1 MARNQAG
8 GHAISGD
15 DATGGDPTGAPRPF
29 HRPGRYADLTAHLD
43 GLHED
48 HAADH
53 RAEIAASTAAVVIA
67 QGRARESGAE
77 PEDFVALADRVGL
90 DTLTSLWRDAGP
102 GTLPGALWVL
112 YVVRQWCRSD
122 TPGVVRL
129 WRAGE
134 PLAPAEVV
142 VAGVGADAGEDE
154 VVAFADAALRGVYD
168 GEVDV
173 ALERVASFLRVVAMG
188 RRWFADASGADPVD
202 VVAGPALGRDGVGLD
217 DAADRNDH
225 AAADLALAADRW
237 RAGTLR

>member
-1 MARNQAG
+1 VPPTTVWGDQ
-8 GHAISGD
+8 ISGD
-15 DATGGDPTGAPRPF
+15 DGEAPRRPF

-43 GLHED
+43 DLHED
-48 HAADH
+48 HSAGH

-67 QGRARESGAE
+67 QGRARETGAR

-112 YVVRQWCRSD
+112 YVVRQWCRTDSA
-122 TPGVVRL
+122 GVVRL

-134 PLAPAEVV
+134 PLAPAEAV
-142 VAGVGADAGEDE
+142 VAGVGAHAGPDE
-154 VVAFADAALRGVYD
+154 LVAFADAALRGVYD
-168 GEVDV
+168 GDVDV

-188 RRWFADASGADPVD
+188 RRWYADASDADPLD
-202 VVAGPALGRDGVGLD
+202 IVVGPALGRDGVGAD

-225 AAADLALAADRW
+225 AAADLALAATRW